1 MKQLTREEAK
11 DILKQLSPEELAIY
25 KELNAEVGGLNE
37 ADINAAV
44 QNIKSNWKSWSTAML
59 MAIMMNS
66 NMNAAIKN
74 SAPDV
79 YNAIN
84 TEISTDTTAVKTTPT
99 PIPGSVK
106 SISFNESF
114 ASGKATLT
122 NKDELVK
129 SINELKDWMKGKD
142 TKNFKLVITAGESQ
156 VTNQKGFE
164 QKGSLAQARAKA
176 VENVVGKLG
185 FDKVDVQTKIG
196 TTPYEKGNDINDP
209 KYQAEQFVTVNIVV
223 DNDICTMPA
232 ASGGGKTGTAA
243 NDYVTYNTYVSG
255 KGKLVL
261 NIGQVPD
268 RLVVLDANGNI
279 KEDSGYITTE
289 ASKYKDW
296 KYTPMYVLELTKVYK
311 ANSKAVAGNKIK
323 TITVKDSNDLRR
335 QLLNNPNSI
344 TYQKLGNEIGPALVE
359 MDQMIA
365 KGQTEF
371 IIYDLGTKDV
381 IINFD
386 QNKGEVQALVY
397 SPIGKTDFSVT
408 GNCTR

>member
-37 ADINAAV
+37 ADIKAAV
-44 QNIKSNWKSWSTAML
+44 QNIKSNWKNWSTAML
-59 MAIMMNS
+59 MAIMMNA
-66 NMNAAIKN
+66 NMNAAIKS

-99 PIPGSVK
+99 SIPGSVK

-129 SINELKDWMKGKD
+129 SINELKDWMKGK
-142 TKNFKLVITAGESQ
+142 KINNFKLIITAGESQ

-164 QKGSLAQARAKA
+164 KKGSLAQARAKA
-176 VENVVGKLG
+176 VENVVDKLG
-185 FDKVDVQTKIG
+185 FDKVDVQTQIG
-196 TTPYEKGNDINDP
+196 TTPYEKGGNINDP

-223 DNDICTMPA
+223 DNNVCNMPPVDETDGQGV
-232 ASGGGKTGTAA
+232 ASNNFITYD
-243 NDYVTYNTYVSG
+243 DYISG
-255 KGKLVL
+255 KGTLVFTP
-261 NIGQVPD
+261 GQIPD
-268 RLVVLDANGNI
+268 RLVILDVNGNI
-279 KEDSGYITTE
+279 KEDTGYITTQ

-296 KYTPMYVLELTKVYK
+296 KYTPKYVLELTLRYK
-311 ANSKAVAGNKIK
+311 SNPKAFTGNKIK
-323 TITVKDSNDLRR
+323 TITVKDYDDLLT
-335 QLLNNPNSI
+335 QLKTNPNQTNISFS
-344 TYQKLGNEIGPALVE
+344 GDEIGPALNA
-359 MDQMIA
+359 MQKMIN
-365 KGQTEF
+365 KGQKEF
-371 IIYDLGTKDV
+371 IIYDLGTTPAVVNFNDTRGDV
-381 IINFD
+381 KAI
-386 QNKGEVQALVY
+386 VY
-397 SPIGKTDFSVT
+397 SPVGKTGFGIK